1 MPAQSGPTQ
10 EALLVCVGPNPSC
23 ADLIKA
29 VQKMASEAKAEWF
42 AVYVE
47 TPKMLRLPAAERSRA
62 VYNLRLAEQL
72 GAETVTL
79 RGSQIA
85 AEIIDFARQR
95 QIATIVA
102 GKPTRHRWG
111 DLLSRSPVD
120 ELVRLSGEIDV
131 LVTTGAPG
139 EQKEAAVLVQPKPVR
154 LPGYEVGLLYVTLAT
169 GVCFLMYPYFDLPN
183 LIMVYLLAVMVTAVH
198 CGRGPA
204 ILNALLS
211 VLTFDF
217 CFVPP
222 RWSFTVEDTRYFVTF
237 AVMFLVAV
245 VIGHLTSL
253 IKRQAEAA
261 RLQERQT
268 AAMHALSREL
278 AGTRGV
284 EKILQVAV
292 QHISAIFQCQV
303 VALLPDKNQQLHAV
317 AGDMDSVFQQHIL
330 KEMSTAQRT
339 YDEGQ
344 IAGWGIQDSQ
354 GAENLYVPLQAA
366 DVIVGVLALRPMDP
380 ESPQWLLPE
389 QLRLRFLES
398 LGKQVALALS
408 VELLQKTAVDARRSP
423 WRT

>member
-1 MPAQSGPTQ
+1 MPARSSPTQ
-10 EALLVCVGPNPSC
+10 EGLLVCVGPSPSC
-23 ADLIKA
+23 ADLITA
-29 VQKMASEAKAEWF
+29 VQKMAAEAKAEWF

-47 TPKMLRLPAAERSRA
+47 TPKMLRLPAAERNRA

-72 GAETVTL
+72 GAEAITL

-85 AEIIDFARQR
+85 AEIVDFARER
-95 QIATIVA
+95 QIAKIVA

-111 DLLSRSPVD
+111 DLLFRSPVD
-120 ELVRLSGEIDV
+120 DLVRLSGEITV

-139 EQKEAAVLVQPKPVR
+139 EQKQAPVLLQPKPTR
-154 LPGYEVGLLYVTLAT
+154 LPDYETGLIYIALAT
-169 GVCFLMYPYFDLPN
+169 GLCFLMYPYFDLPN
-183 LIMVYLLAVMVTAVH
+183 LIMVYLLAVMVTAVR

-211 VLTFDF
+211 VLAFDF

-222 RWSFTVEDTRYFVTF
+222 RWSLTVEDAKYVVTF
-237 AVMFLVAV
+237 VVMFLVAV
-245 VIGHLTSL
+245 VIGHSTSL

-268 AAMHALSREL
+268 AAMHALSRQL
-278 AGTRGV
+278 GSTRGG

-303 VALLPDKNQQLHAV
+303 VALLPDETQRLQMV
-317 AGDMDSVFQQHIL
+317 AGDGDSVFRQHIL
-330 KEMSTAQRT
+330 KEMSMAQWT
-339 YDEGQ
+339 YEEGQ
-344 IAGWGIQDSQ
+344 IAGWGTQNSQ
-354 GAENLYVPLQAA
+354 SSENLYVPLQAA
-366 DVIVGVLALRPMDP
+366 DVTLGVLALRPMDA

-398 LGKQVALALS
+398 LAKEVALALG
-408 VELLQKTAVDARRSP
+408 VERLQKTAAV
-423 WRT
+423 